1 MKITNTSIETLA
13 TGGAAAAGGV
23 SASQQAAAAKSK
35 NDSVNVSSASALLNL
50 AKASAADRSAK
61 LASVA
66 SLVRN
71 GQYSTD
77 NASRGRR
84 AFAVSPFVNRAA
96 EAGTRVSRVASLL
109 ELALADLTDFRQAA
123 PALRCSAALAE
134 AAGELKALEQIRQEL
149 AATASSAERDS
160 LQRNLRGLLLQ
171 LRRVEGLLASAGDFY
186 RGWCAAGY
194 SAASEL
200 CYSATGY
207 DSISWSNQPGP
218 ALLAVQG

>member
-77 NASRGRR
+77 NASLSH
-84 AFAVSPFVNRAA
+84 AV
-96 EAGTRVSRVASLL
+96 
-109 ELALADLTDFRQAA
+109 
-123 PALRCSAALAE
+123 
-134 AAGELKALEQIRQEL
+134 
-149 AATASSAERDS
+149 
-160 LQRNLRGLLLQ
+160 
-171 LRRVEGLLASAGDFY
+171 VEGHL
-186 RGWCAAGY
+186 
-194 SAASEL
+194 
-200 CYSATGY
+200 
-207 DSISWSNQPGP
+207 Q
-218 ALLAVQG
+218 